1 MKGDFSRLPF
11 QADIE
16 TKHYGAVLD
25 QQGRVKTD
33 YDKAVEVAI
42 ESHLRQHALRDIIGR
57 SGAPADNPG
66 FRLSRTPQ
74 RDLII
79 GAGDYYVDGILC
91 TNDRDV
97 SFTEQPD
104 LPGQELPRGR
114 RALSGLSPSVRTSY
128 HRNRGSRHSRGCAW
142 RAGYH
147 DAHAHGLRGQT
158 VPGGTG
164 RTLSKLAAGM
174 GGSDLAR
181 QRPAVCARSPL

>member
-33 YDKAVEVAI
+33 YDKTAEVAI
-42 ESHLRQHALRDIIGR
+42 ESHLRRHALRDIIGR
-57 SGAPADNPG
+57 SGAPADNAG

-74 RDLII
+74 GDLII

-97 SFTEQPD
+97 SFTNQPD
-104 LPGQELPRGR
+104 LPGQE
-114 RALSGLSPSVRTSY
+114 
-128 HRNRGSRHSRGCAW
+128 
-142 RAGYH
+142 AGDH
-147 DAHAHGLRGQT
+147 DAEAEIEGAVQVAEKTTRSLFTRGFADARNDKRQQDQQ
-158 VPGGTG
+158 
-164 RTLSKLAAGM
+164 
-174 GGSDLAR
+174 DLAYDAHLLE
-181 QRPAVCARSPL
+181 PSSAITVTDSATTA

>member
-11 QADIE
+11 QVDIE

-66 FRLSRTPQ
+66 FRLTPTPR

-91 TNDRDV
+91 TNDRD
-97 SFTEQPD
+97 SSLRSSRIFQARSCRDP
-104 LPGQELPRGR
+104 PGAIWPISGCSNVTSPQSRIQRFARLRLAARIPR
-114 RALSGLSPSVRTSY
+114 RA
-128 HRNRGSRHSRGCAW
+128 C
-142 RAGYH
+142 
-147 DAHAHGLRGQT
+147 DGLRSPT

-164 RTLSKLAAGM
+164 RTLPEPAAGM
-174 GGSDLAR
+174 GAGDRAR
-181 QRPAVCARSPL
+181 QRPAVCARTPL